1 MNINQLLVITL
12 VILFYI
18 LYQDNYYENFQ
29 GDITIDSCIQRMLN
43 NECNEPNKRVSLN
56 KDCDEFEIMIPS
68 GKVNISCDN
77 DLLFNTLLCSRMI
90 SEGACESSYGRRQIN
105 GICNIEPL
113 NISCPKELKSKD
125 IAIIN
130 RIKELREENDKYKK
144 HLDIKEEAIEK
155 IEKIEDTLQ
164 LKDNVMKDDNN
175 YILYVTLIITLGI
188 ITFILIK

>member
-68 GKVNISCDN
+68 GKVNISCE
-77 DLLFNTLLCSRMI
+77 MI
-90 SEGACESSYGRRQIN
+90 YYS
-105 GICNIEPL
+105 
-113 NISCPKELKSKD
+113 
-125 IAIIN
+125 
-130 RIKELREENDKYKK
+130 
-144 HLDIKEEAIEK
+144 
-155 IEKIEDTLQ
+155 
-164 LKDNVMKDDNN
+164 
-175 YILYVTLIITLGI
+175 ILYSVVE
-188 ITFILIK
+188 

>member
-1 MNINQLLVITL
+1 MNINQLLIITF
-12 VILFYI
+12 VILLYI
-18 LYQDNYYENFQ
+18 LFQDNYYENFQ

-90 SEGACESSYGRRQIN
+90 SEGACESSYGRKQIN

-113 NISCPKELKSKD
+113 NISCPRELKGKD

-130 RIKELREENDKYKK
+130 RIKELQTENEKYKK
-144 HLDIKEEAIEK
+144 GYMDRK
-155 IEKIEDTLQ
+155 IDETKLQ
-164 LKDNVMKDDNN
+164 LKKALTKDDSNKS
-175 YILYVTLIITLGI
+175 YILYIIIIIILGI
-188 ITFILIK
+188 ITFILTKKK